1 MSSLFNKL
9 KGYAFGKNGN
19 RNQDITHLLFVDDM
33 KLLATNMSSAKTLFD
48 LVTTSSQNI
57 GMKFGESQC
66 AYLIIKLRKQ
76 NYQAEILDMKPRSNR

>member
-57 GMKFGESQC
+57 GMKFGDS
-66 AYLIIKLRKQ
+66 
-76 NYQAEILDMKPRSNR
+76 